1 MINIARG
8 QITISILEKGDTG
21 AAGKDAEFVKL
32 QFYTQEAYVDSNE
45 HLHIN
50 ISGRIIQVTG
60 NNIKAVANPT
70 KYAIQGMINHEDIY
84 FIIQINDVG
93 HLR

>member
-32 QFYTQEAYVDSNE
+32 
-45 HLHIN
+45 
-50 ISGRIIQVTG
+50 
-60 NNIKAVANPT
+60 
-70 KYAIQGMINHEDIY
+70 
-84 FIIQINDVG
+84 
-93 HLR
+93 

>member
-60 NNIKAVANPT
+60 NTIKAVANPT
-70 KYAIQGMINHEDIY
+70 KYAIQSTLKILI
-84 FIIQINDVG
+84 F
-93 HLR
+93 L